1 MDWIQVGLRLR
12 DREEQNQREEERE
25 KERERERRLRE
36 KRREKRRERYIY
48 THESMLGRTSGLPG
62 RHGCCQC
69 QLGKEGA
76 AWRSL
81 RRFRTKARTKAR
93 ISASASSSSASQ
105 SSSSQY
111 RRDAGPEDAAPSYE
125 DIDNFPLNKVFFT
138 LFRKKVSENVGYDS
152 PVEGYEGLMEV
163 TRVLNTKFKSREEI
177 TAVSKA
183 VLVSLFPSWLPP
195 AFRVM
200 FAQPFPEFSLFMNA
214 WVTALC
220 CQWLMGKTTVNE
232 VQVLDEDGKTT
243 RMVPGV
249 KVERCRYLEEAGCA
263 AVCMN
268 SCKFPTQEFF
278 KEGSWFFEC
287 SKFHLLLL
295 LLLLLLFC

>member
-1 MDWIQVGLRLR
+1 MGLRLR
-12 DREEQNQREEERE
+12 DRESRIRERAESEREQNQREQ
-25 KERERERRLRE
+25 ERERRQ
-36 KRREKRRERYIY
+36 REKRREREEREKRERE
-48 THESMLGRTSGLPG
+48 THTHTSMLGRTSGLPG

-76 AWRSL
+76 AWRSV
-81 RRFRTKARTKAR
+81 RRFRTAR

-111 RRDAGPEDAAPSYE
+111 RRDAGPGDAAPSYE

-183 VLVSLFPSWLPP
+183 ILVSLFPSWLPP

-232 VQVLDEDGKTT
+232 VEVLDEDGKTT

-278 KEGSWFFEC
+278 IEGSWFSSVSSFIC
-287 SKFHLLLL
+287 FFSF
-295 LLLLLLFC
+295 FAD